1 MPILIIY
8 SLTLTHYKTSHLLY
22 SMKEVKT
29 PLCREELCCCM
40 SLATRMHCGFTI
52 TLTTLLLCRA
62 LKTIVRCHSP
72 WIFCF
77 CFFLFV
83 IGFLAALELS
93 KQARLASQGAPVF
106 CLSCLS
112 NIERQAHIMA
122 SF

>member
-40 SLATRMHCGFTI
+40 SLATRMHCGFTV

-72 WIFCF
+72 WIF
-77 CFFLFV
+77 FFLFV

-93 KQARLASQGAPVF
+93 KQARLASQGAPVV

-112 NIERQAHIMA
+112 NIGKQAHIMA